1 MIASLSVTLR
11 GNGIKSE
18 TAVGITVK
26 IRTGIGLRSATMIAI
41 MSMTGSIIATLVL
54 TGITTPV
61 TDAPIT
67 VLRKMRLGKWL
78 IGRSTRGGAAA
89 IVVIG
94 ANSYFS
100 LFQYGT

>member
-1 MIASLSVTLR
+1 
-11 GNGIKSE
+11 
-18 TAVGITVK
+18 
-26 IRTGIGLRSATMIAI
+26 MIAI

-54 TGITTPV
+54 TRITTPV

-89 IVVIG
+89 I
-94 ANSYFS
+94 NSYFS
-100 LFQYGT
+100 LFHYGA